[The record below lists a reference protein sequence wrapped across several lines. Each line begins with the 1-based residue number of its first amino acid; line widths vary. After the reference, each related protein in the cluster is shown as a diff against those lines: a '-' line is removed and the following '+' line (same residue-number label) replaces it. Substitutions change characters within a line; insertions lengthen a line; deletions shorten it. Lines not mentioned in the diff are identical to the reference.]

1 MKSKIEALV
10 KEKEMD
16 LGSDLNTF
24 SHAIYEVDGSVYVNA
39 RSEVFN
45 GITFKIDSPSM
56 NLCPSEKKDL
66 EWYIDKI
73 VDYYNFVLSYLE
85 LTQYQ

>member
-1 MKSKIEALV
+1 MKNKIEALV
-10 KEKEMD
+10 KEKEIE
-16 LGSDLNTF
+16 LKSDLNTF

-39 RSEVFN
+39 KSEIFN
-45 GITFKIDSPSM
+45 GITYRIDSPSL
-56 NLCPSEKKDL
+56 NLCPSEDKDL

-73 VDYYNFVLSYLE
+73 VDYYEFVLSYLE